1 MIEVYAVLVEKDR
14 LDMLSASP
22 YELQIN
28 YDGYI
33 RLVET
38 TKEELT
44 GLAYIPLEE
53 LSYEELNNLENNIVI
68 VHVNEIIRKNDK
80 VKKKV

>member
-14 LDMLSASP
+14 LDMLSANP

-38 TKEELT
+38 TKEELE
-44 GLAYIPLEE
+44 GLAYIPIEE
-53 LSYEELNNLENNIVI
+53 LSYKEMNSFDNNIVI
-68 VHVNEIIRKNDK
+68 VHVNEIIKKDKK

>member
-14 LDMLSASP
+14 LDLISASP

-38 TKEELT
+38 TKEELK

-53 LSYEELNNLENNIVI
+53 VSYKEMSSLDNNIVI
-68 VHVNEIIRKNDK
+68 VHVNEIVKKDK
-80 VKKKV
+80 KTKKKV

>member
-28 YDGYI
+28 WDGYI

-38 TKEELT
+38 TKEELK
-44 GLAYIPLEE
+44 GLAYIPIEE
-53 LSYEELNNLENNIVI
+53 LSYKEMSSLEDNIVI
-68 VHVNEIIRKNDK
+68 VHVNEI
-80 VKKKV
+80 VKKNKVIKKV

>member
-1 MIEVYAVLVEKDR
+1 MIEVCAVLVEKDR

-28 YDGYI
+28 WDGYI

-38 TKEELT
+38 TKEELK
-44 GLAYIPLEE
+44 GLAYIPIEE
-53 LSYEELNNLENNIVI
+53 LSYKEMSSLEDNIVI
-68 VHVNEIIRKNDK
+68 VHVNEI
-80 VKKKV
+80 VKKNKVIKKV